1 MKLGTEETRREARV
15 GLLEE
20 GEVSLCSMSMGGRLF
35 GIDTAKVREVLG
47 RSDKGTR
54 LGQQGGGSGARADLR
69 KVPLAPAFIAGVIPY
84 RGEVLTTLSLQ
95 ALLGDGTERLGGCV
109 LVLDFEGTSERL
121 GLMVDEVGGVVTV
134 KKSTLEENP
143 CTLDARSRALFDGAY
158 KLATGLIVRI
168 DPQRLHPGR
177 LAATGLF
184 NAPVN
189 APVWGPAS
197 APAGRPVDSLV
208 SSPVSTPVSSP
219 VDDFGDRW

>member
-1 MKLGTEETRREARV
+1 MNGTSEEMRSQARV

-47 RSDKGTR
+47 RSDRGMR
-54 LGQQGGGSGARADLR
+54 LGQQGGQHQMGSGARSDLR
-69 KVPLAPAFIAGVIPY
+69 KVPLAPSFIAGVIPY

-95 ALLGDGTERLGGCV
+95 ALLGGGAERPGGCV
-109 LVLDFEGTSERL
+109 LVLDFDGTSERL

-143 CTLDARSRALFDGAY
+143 CTLDARSKALFDGAY
-158 KLATGLIVRI
+158 KLPSALIVRI

-184 NAPVN
+184 SGVQGPVIRRE
-189 APVWGPAS
+189 GS
-197 APAGRPVDSLV
+197 LERGRKE
-208 SSPVSTPVSSP
+208 
-219 VDDFGDRW
+219 RER